1 MHRRLMLL
9 LFALCIAALPA
20 DVRATTRAVTYKNC
34 DAMHRVYPGGVAK
47 RGAKNVG
54 GKTRYKPFY
63 SDALYQANTKSDR
76 DKDGIA
82 CER

>member
-1 MHRRLMLL
+1 LALALALL
-9 LFALCIAALPA
+9 IGVHGVAAA
-20 DVRATTRAVTYKNC
+20 VRFVMYKNC